1 MPARNFLDERLQN
14 HVDIFFHKGELIMTP
29 ELAVEICRKAIQ
41 TILMC
46 SAPILLVA
54 MIIGLFVSIFQA
66 ATQINEQTLTFVPK
80 IVAVFITLL
89 IFGSWVIKILTVF
102 TVGLFDIIATL

>member
-1 MPARNFLDERLQN
+1 MN
-14 HVDIFFHKGELIMTP
+14 P
-29 ELAVEICRKAIQ
+29 ELAVDICRKAIQ

-46 SAPILLVA
+46 AAPMLIVALVV
-54 MIIGLFVSIFQA
+54 GLFVSIFQA

-89 IFGSWVIKILTVF
+89 IFGSWVIKIVTVF
-102 TVGLFDIIATL
+102 TVGLFEVMATL

>member
-1 MPARNFLDERLQN
+1 
-14 HVDIFFHKGELIMTP
+14 MTP
-29 ELAVEICRKAIQ
+29 ELAVDICRKAIQ

-46 SAPILLVA
+46 AAPILIVA
-54 MIIGLFVSIFQA
+54 MLVGLLVSIFQA

-89 IFGSWVIKILTVF
+89 IFGSWLIKVLTVF
-102 TVGLFDIIATL
+102 TVGLFDIVATL